1 MLISDSH
8 KFVFH
13 HIPKTA
19 GSSITSVLA
28 KYCRG
33 YQGTPEEF
41 GYSVGPPFKKVGN
54 YTYPDDLHCGH
65 WMHEPVRNVIDDIP
79 KGYFSFAFVRNPIDL
94 LLSAFYSNDTLYSGT
109 DFYEFVCRGP
119 SSMKEAYKDY
129 NSSIR
134 LLSQYEFL
142 TDGDGNMLVD
152 RIGLFS
158 NLNKDF
164 SDISSI
170 IGIEKE
176 DLPVWNKGNRVEGDI
191 SSHITPEI
199 VKAINDFY
207 EKDMEYFGC

>member
-19 GSSITSVLA
+19 GSSITAVLA

-33 YQGTPEEF
+33 YQGIPEEF

-79 KGYFSFAFVRNPIDL
+79 EGYFSFAFARRPIDL
-94 LLSAFYSNDTLYSGT
+94 LLSAFYSNDTLYSANT
-109 DFYEFVCRGP
+109 FDEFVDRGP
-119 SSMKEAYKDY
+119 SSIKEAYKDY
-129 NSSIR
+129 NNSSR
-134 LLSQYEFL
+134 LLSQYDFL
-142 TDGDGNMLVD
+142 TDEDGNILVD

-158 NLNKDF
+158 NLQKDF
-164 SDISSI
+164 DDISLK
-170 IGIEKE
+170 IGIDQEE
-176 DLPVWNKGNRVEGDI
+176 LPVWNKGNRMSGDI
-191 SSHITPEI
+191 SSHITPELI
-199 VKAINDFY
+199 KSLNSVY
-207 EKDMEYFGC
+207 EKDMRYFGC